1 MSESGLPPLEELPQA
16 QPDPPRSRRLPL
28 VWILPA
34 TVAVLAALV
43 VIQQRLAQGP
53 TIEIGFRTVEGLE
66 PNKTKIRY
74 RDVEIGEVT
83 AIHVASDRK
92 QVMVT
97 ARIHRDA
104 RDYLVEDT
112 RFWIVRPRVVGG
124 NVSGLGTLVSGAYIG
139 MDVGRSKVER
149 ERFAGLETPP
159 IVAFDVPGREFILH
173 ADDIGSV
180 SVGSALYYRH
190 LSAGQVV
197 AYALDPA
204 GTSVTM
210 RVFVYAPF
218 DAYVT
223 GATRFWQASGIDMSV
238 DSEGLK
244 LHTESLTALLE
255 GGIAFQNP
263 PGAESAES
271 APAGAAFTLFSDRD
285 RAMRQPET
293 QVNTFVMYF
302 KGSLRGLA
310 VGAPVD
316 LGGIVIGEV
325 KGLSVEYDRAAGE
338 LRFPVE
344 VDIFPQRIRG
354 RRGAARH
361 PDVIDRAAPQA
372 ARALIDDMVAHG
384 LRAEI
389 RTGNLLTGQKYVAL
403 DVHKDVPAEAV
414 RWNEQPAVFPTTRGA
429 LDEIQESIG
438 SIAKKLDRVPFD
450 RISARLLA
458 TMASLDRSLESL
470 TTVLRRVDGRI
481 APQVEATL
489 TEAQAAMKNA
499 KETLA
504 ADGPL
509 QTDLNAALLQ
519 LARAAKS
526 VDALM
531 DYLQRHPESL
541 LRGKPGDPP

>member
-1 MSESGLPPLEELPQA
+1 MSEPGLPPLEELPQA
-16 QPDPPRSRRLPL
+16 RPDPPRSRRLPL

-74 RDVEIGEVT
+74 RDVEVGEVT
-83 AIHVASDRK
+83 AIHVAPDRK

-112 RFWIVRPRVVGG
+112 RFWIVRPRVAGG

-139 MDVGRSKVER
+139 MDVGRSTAER
-149 ERFAGLETPP
+149 DRFEGLETPP
-159 IVAFDVPGREFILH
+159 IVTFDVPGREFVLH
-173 ADDIGSV
+173 AEDIGSV
-180 SVGSALYYRH
+180 GVGSALYYRH
-190 LSAGQVV
+190 ISAGQVV
-197 AYALDPA
+197 AYALDPGGA
-204 GTSVTM
+204 SVTM

-223 GATRFWQASGIDMSV
+223 AATRFWQASGIDMSV

-263 PGAESAES
+263 PGAEPAAS
-271 APAGAAFTLFSDRD
+271 APADAAFTLFADRD

-293 QVNTFVMYF
+293 QVDTFVMYF

-325 KGLSVEYDRAAGE
+325 KGVSVEYDRAAGE

-354 RRGAARH
+354 RRGAA
-361 PDVIDRAAPQA
+361 PKA

-429 LDEIQESIG
+429 LDEIQESLG

-458 TMASLDRSLESL
+458 TMDGLDRSLESL
-470 TTVLRRVDGRI
+470 NAVLRQVDTRI
-481 APQVEATL
+481 APQIEATL
-489 TEAQAAMKNA
+489 VQAQAAMKNA
-499 KETLA
+499 QEALA

-509 QTDLNAALLQ
+509 ESDLNAALLE

-541 LRGKPGDPP
+541 LRGKPGDPTR